1 MTVQTWLAYELEF
14 TSTKKYNDPF
24 EQAEITAVFTNGTR
38 EMKVPGFWDGGDTWR
53 IRFSLPETG
62 LWQYT
67 LTCTDSENTGLF
79 ASGEVECVPYE
90 GDLEIYKRGFLK
102 TVPNVHYFMYADGTP
117 FYYLGDTHWT
127 FLNEEFDEL
136 GDHADEL
143 ECGSHFKYIVDAR
156 KEQGFTVY
164 QSEPID
170 AKYNLSEGFRESDL
184 VGFRQLD
191 ERFKYIADAGLVHAN
206 AQLFWPKNFL
216 KKARWRDEEY
226 VKRLIRYWAARYSAY
241 PCLWTMAQEV
251 DNDFYYLRGDQ
262 TEYTSENNPYKYQ
275 AEYLHENDPHKQPLT
290 AHMEFFSI
298 NPPAGME
305 CTSISSSAF
314 RKVKGH
320 TWWGIQWAQKR
331 SDPIDYMQGKDLWL
345 NGQGKVGVLYEPSYE
360 NLATK
365 SFGARMMA
373 WLAYL
378 NGMYGYGYG
387 AQDMWYY
394 HCRFRMDDDRFDGVD
409 TVTVEDKKIHWS
421 KMIHNDTSIQL
432 GKYMRKFMEENE
444 WWKLIPRFD
453 NPSYFLPEKPGYYSV
468 ATDERDTIVVQFF
481 NIGYETGTLN
491 WLEHSEYTYQ
501 WFNPRTGE
509 YSEKRSFRPD
519 KFRMYHVEN
528 KPDKWDWILLVK
540 KAR

>member
-1 MTVQTWLAYELEF
+1 MTVKTWVADELEF
-14 TSTKKYNDPF
+14 KSKKSYENPFEDVEVFAEFTLGTKKM
-24 EQAEITAVFTNGTR
+24 R
-38 EMKVPGFWDGGDTWR
+38 VPGFWDGGNIWKV
-53 IRFSLPETG
+53 RFSLPKAG
-62 LWQYT
+62 LWNYVVT
-67 LTCTDSENTGLF
+67 STDEDNKSLT
-79 ASGEVECVPYE
+79 ASGEIECVKYD

-102 TVPNVHYFMYADGTP
+102 TTPYVRYFMYNDGTP
-117 FYYLGDTHWT
+117 FFYLGDTHWT
-127 FLNEEFDEL
+127 FLNEEFDEA
-136 GDHADEL
+136 GDHAGDL
-143 ECGSHFKYIVDAR
+143 KCDSHFKYIVDAR
-156 KEQGFTVY
+156 VEQGFTVY

-170 AKYNLSEGFRESDL
+170 AKYDLSEGFKESDL

-191 ERFKYIADAGLVHAN
+191 ERFEYIAKKGLVHAN

-216 KKARWRDEEY
+216 KKARWKDVPY
-226 VKRLIRYWAARYSAY
+226 IKRLIRYWVARYSAY
-241 PCLWTMAQEV
+241 PCLWTLAQEV
-251 DNDFYYLRGDQ
+251 DNDFYYLLGHQ
-262 TEYTSENNPYKYQ
+262 KEYTLETNPYKYQ
-275 AEYLHENDPHKQPLT
+275 AEELYFNDPHKQPLT

-331 SDPIDYMQGKDLWL
+331 SEPIDYIQGQDLWL
-345 NGQGKVGVLYEPSYE
+345 NGQGKVGILYEPSYE

-365 SFGARMMA
+365 SFGSRTLG
-373 WLAYL
+373 WLAFL

-394 HCRFRMDDDRFDGVD
+394 HCRFRMDDDRYDGVD

-432 GKYMRKFMEENE
+432 AKHMKKFLTDVK

-453 NPSYFLPEKPGYYSV
+453 NPSYFLPEKPGYYSI
-468 ATDERDTIVVQFF
+468 ATDERDTIVIQFF
-481 NIGYETGTLN
+481 NVGFETGRLN
-491 WLEHSEYTYQ
+491 WLELCEYTYQ

-509 YSEKRSFRPD
+509 YSEKRTFHPD
-519 KFRMYHVEN
+519 TYRQYQVEN
-528 KPDKWDWILLVK
+528 KPDQWDWILLVK
-540 KAR
+540 KK